1 MVENPN
7 QLLKIFY
14 QSLQGLSTEN
24 GEKMEE
30 QKCVLKI
37 IKMSDVQ
44 LQEIEWL
51 WYPFIPYGKLTI
63 IQGDPGDGK
72 TTLVL
77 NIAAKLSKGEGLDEK
92 MQIAEPINIIYQ
104 TAEDGLA
111 DTVKPRLELAGADC
125 EKIMVIDE
133 SDKSLS
139 MIDERLEEAIVKTG
153 ARLLILDPIQAYLGG
168 GMDMNR
174 ANEARDMTKKL
185 GALAEKTKCAIILIG
200 HMNKAAGNK
209 AAYRGMGSID
219 FFAVARSV
227 LLVGRIEG
235 EANTRAVVQI
245 KNNLAAF
252 GHAKAFELSESGFQ
266 WLGDYEITVD
276 EVLGGIAP
284 KANKMEQAKKI
295 LRELAETQNTVQSN
309 EVFELAEEHGISKRT
324 MENAKKELGIK
335 AKKINNAW
343 YWELDKIGL

>member
-1 MVENPN
+1 M
-7 QLLKIFY
+7 
-14 QSLQGLSTEN
+14 
-24 GEKMEE
+24 
-30 QKCVLKI
+30 
-37 IKMSDVQ
+37 
-44 LQEIEWL
+44 
-51 WYPFIPYGKLTI
+51 
-63 IQGDPGDGK
+63 
-72 TTLVL
+72 
-77 NIAAKLSKGEGLDEK
+77 
-92 MQIAEPINIIYQ
+92 
-104 TAEDGLA
+104 
-111 DTVKPRLELAGADC
+111 ELAGADC

-209 AAYRGMGSID
+209 VAYRGMGSID

-295 LRELAETQNTVQSN
+295 LRELAETQNAVQSN